1 MPESYFSLSKD
12 DQKEALETASSKTG
26 LPPYL
31 LEKDIWVVWA
41 LSALFQS
48 NAASLLTFKG
58 GTSLSKAYKAIHRF
72 SEDIDLT
79 CDIHQ
84 FIPEIGHGSPIPPNR
99 SQADK
104 WTEKVRKNLPGWI
117 EGKIKP
123 IIEQALK
130 HAGIKAHLEISG
142 KEKEKLII
150 HYPAAVKSVDYVSQ
164 TVQLEFGARSTGE
177 PHEKRPI
184 VCDIASQIPSVLFPT
199 ATPNVMLVERTFWE
213 KATAIHVYCRQSDIP
228 SDRFSRHWYDLFEIS
243 NTGYY
248 SKAISDGELALNV
261 AQHKEM
267 FFREKDSSG
276 IAINYSQAIEGKIEL
291 VPKGKS
297 HDNLATDYKKMTE
310 SGLIQDPPSFK
321 KITTRCGE
329 IESKINHQSS

>member
-1 MPESYFSLSKD
+1 MSEKSYFSFSKD
-12 DQKEALETASSKTG
+12 DQKEALEIASSKTG

-41 LSALFQS
+41 LSSLFQS
-48 NAASLLTFKG
+48 SVASLLTFKG
-58 GTSLSKAYKAIHRF
+58 GTSLSKAYQVIHRF

-84 FIPEIGHGSPIPPNR
+84 FITEIGHGSPIPPNR

-104 WTEKVRKNLPGWI
+104 WTDKVRKDLPGWI

-123 IIEQALK
+123 IIEHTLK
-130 HAGIKAHLEISG
+130 NDDIKAHLEISG

-150 HYPAAVKSVDYVSQ
+150 HYPAVVKSVDYISQ

-177 PHEKRPI
+177 PHEKRNI
-184 VCDIASQIPSVLFPT
+184 VCDIASQMPELLFPT

-213 KATAIHVYCRQSDIP
+213 KATAIHVYCRQSDTP
-228 SDRFSRHWYDLFEIS
+228 SDRFSRHWYDLFEIF
-243 NTGYY
+243 NTDHL
-248 SKAISDGELALNV
+248 SKALADKELALNV
-261 AQHKEM
+261 ARHKEM

-276 IAINYSQAIEGKIEL
+276 EPISYTEAVEGGIKLVPEGKSL
-291 VPKGKS
+291 T
-297 HDNLATDYKKMTE
+297 NLATDYEKMTD
-310 SGLIQDPPSFK
+310 SGLIQDAPPFSE
-321 KITTRCGE
+321 IMARCGD
-329 IESKINHQSS
+329 IESQINH